1 MDTIAINNALQSSF
15 IKKWS
20 LVHGGEYEIRP
31 ISRDDRD
38 AVLDLF
44 QHLSSQSRY
53 FRYAHAMSTLP
64 ETLLEQIISSSTP
77 DDFALAAYI
86 KKDISTPESL
96 VGISRYVR
104 DANSSTGEFS
114 LSVSDDYHHE
124 GIGSHLM
131 QGILDCAKLNG
142 LSEIYGYVIKENHD
156 MLVLMR
162 HLGYELHTDEDDA
175 KMYIATNQTTYVA
188 HPTPIVT
195 KAT

>member
-1 MDTIAINNALQSSF
+1 MDAIVNQALNSPF
-15 IKKWS
+15 IRKWT
-20 LVHGGEYEIRP
+20 LAHGGEYEIRP
-31 ISRDDRD
+31 MSCNDRN

-44 QHLSSQSRY
+44 EHLSATSRY

-64 ETLLEQIISSSTP
+64 ELLLEQIIQSNHP
-77 DDFALAAYI
+77 DDFALGAYI
-86 KKDISTPESL
+86 KNPDAQGERL

-104 DANSSTGEFS
+104 DINSSRAEFS

-131 QGILDCAKLNG
+131 QGILDCARLNG

-162 HLGYELHTDEDDA
+162 HLGYELHTDEDDS
-175 KMYIATNQTTYVA
+175 KMYIASNQTL
-188 HPTPIVT
+188 
-195 KAT
+195 

>member
-1 MDTIAINNALQSSF
+1 MENILIENNALNSQF
-15 IKKWS
+15 IRVWP
-20 LVHGGEYEIRP
+20 LVHGGDYQIRP
-31 ISRDDRD
+31 ISHNDRA

-44 QHLSSQSRY
+44 DHLSLKSRY

-64 ETLLEQIISSSTP
+64 RDLLDQIIHACVV
-77 DDFALAAYI
+77 DDFALVAI
-86 KKDISTPESL
+86 IRKSGEPERL
-96 VGISRYVR
+96 VGISRYVK
-104 DANSSTGEFS
+104 DSQGLKGEFS

-142 LSEIYGYVIKENHD
+142 LKEIYGYVIKENQD

-175 KMYIATNQTTYVA
+175 KMYIASHRT
-188 HPTPIVT
+188 
-195 KAT
+195 

>member
-1 MDTIAINNALQSSF
+1 
-15 IKKWS
+15 
-20 LVHGGEYEIRP
+20 
-31 ISRDDRD
+31 
-38 AVLDLF
+38 
-44 QHLSSQSRY
+44 
-53 FRYAHAMSTLP
+53 MSTLP

-86 KKDISTPESL
+86 KKDSSTPESL

-195 KAT
+195 KDT

>member
-1 MDTIAINNALQSSF
+1 MNAITYNEALNSRF

-20 LVHGGEYEIRP
+20 LVHGGNYEIRP
-31 ISRDDRD
+31 MSINDRN

-44 QHLSSQSRY
+44 EHLSAQSRY

-64 ETLLEQIISSSTP
+64 ELLLDQIIHASTP
-77 DDFALAAYI
+77 DDFALGAYI
-86 KKDISTPESL
+86 QNIDSLEESL

-104 DANSSTGEFS
+104 DANSTRAEFS

-162 HLGYELHTDEDDA
+162 HLGYELHTDKNDA
-175 KMYIATNQTTYVA
+175 KMYIATNQTN
-188 HPTPIVT
+188 
-195 KAT
+195 

>member
-1 MDTIAINNALQSSF
+1 MDSVMNNNNALNSRY

-20 LVHGGEYEIRP
+20 LSHGGEYNIKP
-31 ISRDDRD
+31 ISHDDRE

-64 ETLLEQIISSSTP
+64 EALLEQIISASSP

-86 KKDISTPESL
+86 MHPDSGQESL
-96 VGISRYVR
+96 VGIARYVR
-104 DANSSTGEFS
+104 DTNSSRGEFS

-175 KMYIATNQTTYVA
+175 KMYIATNQTA
-188 HPTPIVT
+188 
-195 KAT
+195 